1 MNKVNILLK
10 DSIIK
15 NFSNFNG
22 YWVKNRDNY
31 DKELGDILGWVSQ
44 QESRYDLITPEG
56 YKVEVKKCKSDNPI
70 FKYKQL
76 AESLLEKG
84 KYNIKIMIL
93 KTNKE
98 QTKVIEVRLYDEY
111 QLARLILKDENTAR
125 DIIRLSEK
133 LGGVYQCSNSF
144 KMILS
149 AELWRYFGN
158 RV

>member
-56 YKVEVKKCKSDNPI
+56 YKVEVKKC
-70 FKYKQL
+70 
-76 AESLLEKG
+76 
-84 KYNIKIMIL
+84 
-93 KTNKE
+93 
-98 QTKVIEVRLYDEY
+98 
-111 QLARLILKDENTAR
+111 
-125 DIIRLSEK
+125 
-133 LGGVYQCSNSF
+133 
-144 KMILS
+144 
-149 AELWRYFGN
+149 
-158 RV
+158 